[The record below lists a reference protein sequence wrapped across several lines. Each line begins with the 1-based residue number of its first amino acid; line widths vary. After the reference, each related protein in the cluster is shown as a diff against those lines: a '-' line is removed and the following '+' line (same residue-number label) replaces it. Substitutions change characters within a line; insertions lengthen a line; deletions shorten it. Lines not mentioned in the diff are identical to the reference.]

1 MAEEKKEKEKQEKK
15 AEKPK
20 PEAKQEEAPKEK
32 AERKEEPKEKGKGE
46 FRHRVRV
53 LRLVIDG
60 NLNVPRAL
68 MKIKG
73 MGQQTS
79 TAVIRKL
86 NIDKKTKLGSLDDK
100 EIERIENTIKELHNH
115 IPGWM
120 SNRQRDPYSSRN
132 IHLVG
137 PDLELTTREDINLQK
152 KLKSY
157 RGIRHSM
164 GLPVR
169 GQRTRT
175 SFRTGA
181 TIGVSRKKAQQSA
194 KKKEGRK

>member
-1 MAEEKKEKEKQEKK
+1 MSDKEKEKQEKK
-15 AEKPK
+15 VEEPK
-20 PEAKQEEAPKEK
+20 PEE
-32 AERKEEPKEKGKGE
+32 KEKGKGE

-53 LRLVIDG
+53 LRIVIDG
-60 NLNVPRAL
+60 NLDVPRAL
-68 MKIKG
+68 VKIKG
-73 MGQQTS
+73 IGYQTS
-79 TAVIRKL
+79 TAVITEL
-86 NIDKKTKLGSLDDK
+86 NIDKKTKLGSLSDK

-120 SNRQRDPYSSRN
+120 NNRQREPYSGKD
-132 IHLVG
+132 IHIVG
-137 PDLELTTREDINLQK
+137 PDLELATREDINLQK

-157 RGIRHSM
+157 RGVRHSF

-181 TIGVSRKKAQQSA
+181 TIGVSRKKVQQSA
-194 KKKEGRK
+194 KSKKKDGGKK